1 MIFQLLKELA
11 PFPSCGIVTV
21 TILSCVLFGIQTFF
35 NLTQAG
41 LSVGASVFL
50 NGHIYRLLT
59 YSFYHQTSAQLLFN
73 IAALLFLCS
82 SLEKGFGTVRFLL
95 LFPVLSTTTGL
106 FYSLEDLLQYGGD
119 EQEADGLLPAVLACV
134 TLTTTRTKVSK
145 GFLCGISFPSM
156 ALPWILLIL
165 AWFAPRS
172 RMPCN
177 ITAILVGWVHGKGWF
192 SLLEV
197 SEAKAGALEK
207 MLPFRLLRR
216 MSGATF
222 VPASM
227 KERRKT
233 VLPQINPTPGSYPV
247 QAYAPLSTLNAVH
260 STGRFHEGWP
270 SVSSLSAAP
279 EPAPEL
285 RTDLWNGPVDCTESH
300 FGHSSKELR
309 L

>member
-35 NLTQAG
+35 NWTQAG

-207 MLPFRLLRR
+207 TLPFRLLRR

-270 SVSSLSAAP
+270 SVSSVSAAP

>member
-1 MIFQLLKELA
+1 MIFQILKELA
-11 PFPSCGIVTV
+11 PFPSCGTVTV
-21 TILSCVLFGIQTFF
+21 MILSCVLFGIQTFF

-41 LSVGASVFL
+41 FGVGASVFL

-59 YSFYHQTSAQLLFN
+59 YSFYHQTSAQLLVD

-177 ITAILVGWVHGKGWF
+177 IMAILVGWMHGKGWF

-207 MLPFRLLRR
+207 TLPFRLLRR
-216 MSGATF
+216 MSGVMF
-222 VPASM
+222 VPASI

-233 VLPQINPTPGSYPV
+233 ILPQINPTPGSYPV
-247 QAYAPLSTLNAVH
+247 QAYAPLSSLNAVD
-260 STGRFHEGWP
+260 STASFHEGWP
-270 SVSSLSAAP
+270 SVSSWSAAP
-279 EPAPEL
+279 EPAPAPEL
-285 RTDLWNGPVDCTESH
+285 HRQTS
-300 FGHSSKELR
+300 
-309 L
+309 

>member
-1 MIFQLLKELA
+1 MIFQILKELA

-21 TILSCVLFGIQTFF
+21 IISSCVLFGIQTFF

-59 YSFYHQTSAQLLFN
+59 YSFNHQTCAQLLFN

-95 LFPVLSTTTGL
+95 LFPVLSITTGL
-106 FYSLEDLLQYGGD
+106 FYSLEDLLHGAD
-119 EQEADGLLPAVLACV
+119 EQEEVDGLLPAVLACV
-134 TLTTTRTKVSK
+134 TLTTTRTRVSK

-165 AWFAPRS
+165 AWFAPGS

-177 ITAILVGWVHGKGWF
+177 IMAILVGWMHGKGWF

-207 MLPFRLLRR
+207 TLPFRLLRR
-216 MSGATF
+216 MSGVMF
-222 VPASM
+222 VPASI

-233 VLPQINPTPGSYPV
+233 ILPQINPTPGSYPV
-247 QAYAPLSTLNAVH
+247 QAYAPLSSLNAVD
-260 STGRFHEGWP
+260 STARLHDGWP
-270 SVSSLSAAP
+270 SVSSVSAAP
-279 EPAPEL
+279 EAAPEL
-285 RTDLWNGPVDCTESH
+285 SRP
-300 FGHSSKELR
+300 
-309 L
+309 